1 MYEAVRRPAGNHAGS
16 VRRRG
21 GERLVESSDAVLTT
35 LRQAVEGGHWPGA
48 LELARVAEPAF
59 EMGAHR
65 GAWAS
70 ALEMGLVAARAVG
83 DRSAEGWALHE
94 QGVRAIAI
102 GSFDEAGELLS
113 RALAIRTDVDDE
125 EAAQQTRSQLA
136 RLTAITAT
144 TG

>member
-1 MYEAVRRPAGNHAGS
+1 M
-16 VRRRG
+16 
-21 GERLVESSDAVLTT
+21 
-35 LRQAVEGGHWPGA
+35 
-48 LELARVAEPAF
+48 
-59 EMGAHR
+59 
-65 GAWAS
+65 AS